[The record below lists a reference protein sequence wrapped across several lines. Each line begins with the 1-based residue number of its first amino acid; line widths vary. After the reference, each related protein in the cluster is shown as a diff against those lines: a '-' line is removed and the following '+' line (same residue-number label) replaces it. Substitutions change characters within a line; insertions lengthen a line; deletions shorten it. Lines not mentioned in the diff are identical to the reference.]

1 MKNLKSILHAIPV
14 QEVVGQL
21 DVEVVSLCFDSRQ
34 VVFGSLFIAVRGVHT
49 DGHLFIDKAI
59 AFGARAVIVEE
70 LPVETLDSVVYIV
83 VADSALALGVVAA
96 NFYDNPSKK
105 MKLVGVTGTNGKTTV
120 ATLLFQL
127 FTELGYHVGLLSTV
141 QNQIGERVIPA
152 THTTP
157 DPIQLNH
164 LLSEMIEEGCD
175 YCFMEVSSHA
185 VVQQRIAGL
194 KFTGA
199 IFTNITH
206 DHLDFHKT
214 FSSYIKAKKK
224 FFDDLDTAAFALT
237 NEDDR
242 NGQVML
248 QNTFAHKKSY
258 GLHSGA
264 DFSAHIVESHFDGML
279 MNIDGHDVWVK
290 LVGGF
295 NAYNLL
301 AVYGAAILLEQET
314 VRVLT
319 AMSVLTGAEGRFETL
334 KAANGVF
341 GIVDYAHTPDAVENV
356 LQTIEKLRNQSQHI
370 ITVLGCGGDRDKTKR
385 PEMSQAALR
394 YSDRLIITSDNP
406 RTEDPLTII
415 KEMEAG
421 VAAEQRSKVLSIADR
436 KEAIRVAYQ
445 LAKPGDI
452 IVVAGKGHEKYQEV
466 NGVRHHFD
474 DKEILELTFNE
485 V

>member
-34 VVFGSLFIAVRGVHT
+34 VVFGSLFIAVRGVNT

-70 LPVETLDSVVYIV
+70 LPLETLDSVVYIV
-83 VADSALALGVVAA
+83 VADSALALGIVAA

-127 FTELGYHVGLLSTV
+127 FTQLGYHVGLLSTV
-141 QNQIGERVIPA
+141 QNQIGDRIIPA

-264 DFSAHIVESHFDGML
+264 DFSARIVESHFDGML

-421 VAAEQRSKVLSIADR
+421 VAVEQRSKVLSIADR

-466 NGVRHHFD
+466 NGIRHHFD

>member
-70 LPVETLDSVVYIV
+70 LPLETLDSVVYIV
-83 VADSALALGVVAA
+83 VADSALALGIVAA

-127 FTELGYHVGLLSTV
+127 FTQLGYHVGLLSTV
-141 QNQIGERVIPA
+141 QNQIGDRIIPA

-175 YCFMEVSSHA
+175 YCFMEISSHA

-264 DFSAHIVESHFDGML
+264 DFSARIVESHFDGML

-421 VAAEQRSKVLSIADR
+421 VAVEQRSKVLSIADR

-466 NGVRHHFD
+466 NGIRHHFD

>member
-1 MKNLKSILHAIPV
+1 M
-14 QEVVGQL
+14 
-21 DVEVVSLCFDSRQ
+21 
-34 VVFGSLFIAVRGVHT
+34 FIAVRGVHT

-70 LPVETLDSVVYIV
+70 LPLETLDSVVYIV
-83 VADSALALGVVAA
+83 VADSALALGIVAA

-127 FTELGYHVGLLSTV
+127 FTQLGYHVGLLSTV
-141 QNQIGERVIPA
+141 QNQIGDRVIPA

-248 QNTFAHKKSY
+248 QNTFAHKKTY

-264 DFSAHIVESHFDGML
+264 DFSARIVESHFDGML

-394 YSDRLIITSDNP
+394 YTDRLIITSDNP

-421 VAAEQRSKVLSIADR
+421 VAVEQRSKVLSIADR

-466 NGVRHHFD
+466 NGIRHHFD